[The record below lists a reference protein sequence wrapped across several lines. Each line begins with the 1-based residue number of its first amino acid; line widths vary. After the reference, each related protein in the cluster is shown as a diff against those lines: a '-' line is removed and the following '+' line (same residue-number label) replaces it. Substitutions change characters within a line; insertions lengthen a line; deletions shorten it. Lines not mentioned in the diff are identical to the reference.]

1 MDLLRGAL
9 ETTDDQATEVG
20 LAHALV
26 RRVGRGAAGPAV
38 RIYRPSA
45 PVVAFGRRDTLRPG
59 FDAALRAVRDAGFT
73 PVVRAPGGRAVAY
86 TANSLVV
93 DHIGQDPGFLSGM
106 DERFRGYAEL
116 WTEVLRRRG
125 VDARVGAVPG
135 EYCPGEHSVNAG
147 GRVKLV
153 GTAQRM
159 IRGAWLFSAVAV
171 VDDAEL
177 LRPVLAEVYRHLDL
191 PFDPESVGSV
201 REEAPN
207 VALDELEQAVINAYD
222 ERFGLVPADV
232 DEELLD
238 DTGKLLDEHRLSTPR
253 S

>member
-26 RRVGRGAAGPAV
+26 RRVGRGEAGPAV
-38 RIYRPSA
+38 RVYRPSA

-59 FDAALRAVRDAGFT
+59 FDSALRAVREAGFT

-86 TANSLVV
+86 TTNSLVV
-93 DHIGQDPGFLSGM
+93 DHVGQDPGFLSGM

-116 WTEVLRRRG
+116 WAEVLRGQG
-125 VDARVGAVPG
+125 VDARIGAVPG

-147 GRVKLV
+147 DRVKLV

-177 LRPVLAEVYRHLDL
+177 LRPVLTEVYRSLDL
-191 PFDPESVGSV
+191 PFAPESVGDV
-201 REEAPN
+201 REEEPH
-207 VALDELEQAVINAYD
+207 VSLDALEEAVISAYD
-222 ERFGLVPADV
+222 ERFGLVPGDV
-232 DEELLD
+232 DDELLD
-238 DTGKLLDEHRLSTPR
+238 ETGKLLDEHRLSTTEG
-253 S
+253 